1 MHFAGDG
8 DRLDAESPWTALKG
22 VSLLHVLPAK
32 GPVTATLT
40 VPGSK
45 SLSNR
50 ALILAGFSEGRSE
63 LTGLL
68 KSDDTWWCADA
79 LKRLGAKV
87 SFEGETCAVEGIGR
101 RRPNTPA
108 RLHVGSA
115 GTIARF
121 LPGMLAAG
129 EAGSWKLTSS
139 KQMARRPV
147 GPLFDALRTGGAE
160 IDTLETE
167 NCYPA
172 VISGGSFR
180 GGSLKMAGDVSSQ
193 FISGL
198 LMAGPL
204 TVDGLD
210 LQITSAIVQSDYVRI
225 TLDTMNHFG
234 VNVGVNSDFNRFSIT
249 PSGYR
254 GRDLVVEADASTA
267 TYFAA
272 LAAVTGG
279 DVTLANI
286 GSGTRQPD
294 FGFLDILAR
303 LGCHVEKSHD
313 SARVACSGPLKGG
326 FTIDMKPLSDAT
338 LTLAA
343 IAPFADAPI
352 TITNVGHIRHHE
364 SDRIAA
370 ICIELARAGIRVEER
385 RDGLTVYPGTPKFA
399 RHETYEDHRVAMS
412 LAVMGAGGSG
422 VELKDPGCVSKT
434 CPSFFEDISKLG
446 IGVAHLR
453 KTSSNLRSIHSS

>member
-1 MHFAGDG
+1 MHYAGDE
-8 DRLDAESPWTALKG
+8 DKLDAESPWTALKG
-22 VSLLHVLPAK
+22 VSLLHVMPAK

-50 ALILAGFSEGRSE
+50 ALILAGFAEGRSD

-68 KSDDTWWCADA
+68 KSDDTWWCADV

-87 SFEGETCAVEGIGR
+87 DFQGETCTVDGIGR
-101 RRPNTPA
+101 RRPNSPV

-129 EAGSWKLTSS
+129 EPGSWKLTSS

-147 GPLFDALRTGGAE
+147 GPLFDALSAGGAE
-160 IDTLETE
+160 IDTLGNEK
-167 NCYPA
+167 CYPA
-172 VISGGSFR
+172 VITGGSFR
-180 GGSLKMAGDVSSQ
+180 GGQLKMAGDVSSQ

-204 TVDGLD
+204 AVDGLE

-225 TLDTMNHFG
+225 TLDAMNHFG
-234 VNVGVNSDFNRFSIT
+234 VGVRTNRDFNLFSID

-254 GRDLVVEADASTA
+254 GRDMVVEADASTA

-272 LAAVTGG
+272 LAAVTRGA
-279 DVTLANI
+279 VTLANI
-286 GSGTRQPD
+286 GAGTRQPD
-294 FGFLDILAR
+294 YGFFDILAR
-303 LGCHVEKSHD
+303 LGCRIEKGLEST
-313 SARVACSGPLKGG
+313 RIACSERLKGG

-364 SDRIAA
+364 SDRISA
-370 ICIELARAGIRVEER
+370 ICAELTRAGIRVEER
-385 RDGLTVYPGTPKFA
+385 RDGLTVYPGTPKLA

-434 CPSFFEDISKLG
+434 CPSFFDDIGKLG
-446 IGVAHLR
+446 IGVTHLR
-453 KTSSNLRSIHSS
+453 KSSPASRAIHGS